1 MVNRIKLWFFQWESQ
16 EFRAILL
23 LLESGFK
30 EDFGI
35 VTKGSIP
42 TGPRVKA
49 WCLLCMS
56 SGYLK
61 LMGAVLVSMDHP
73 RLGSL
78 SRLFKKTCSWFL
90 KTNSLSDSTRAEF
103 VAIKE

>member
-73 RLGSL
+73 RLGHCQDCL
-78 SRLFKKTCSWFL
+78 RRLALGFL
-90 KTNSLSDSTRAEF
+90 RPIA
-103 VAIKE
+103 